1 MNNQFIYFQT
11 VIPQSYQL
19 SYQIYLPANYGID
32 PTVHWPLIL
41 CLHGAAARGVDPE
54 EIRRADLPATIEAG
68 VEYPFIIVAPLCPA
82 ETWWSDHLPALDI
95 LLKEVTDRYLVDV
108 DRIAVTGVSMGAF
121 GVWHLGVAYPQRFS
135 ALVPVSGGAAW
146 FYGFPER
153 ARSLAG
159 VGVWI
164 FHGELDPIIPLREAQ
179 VLSDELKAAGQSS
192 RLTIIPEGGH
202 DIWKQVYRMPE
213 LIEWLLEQKRPN
225 GK

>member
-121 GVWHLGVAYPQRFS
+121 GVWPLGVAS
-135 ALVPVSGGAAW
+135 
-146 FYGFPER
+146 
-153 ARSLAG
+153 
-159 VGVWI
+159 
-164 FHGELDPIIPLREAQ
+164 
-179 VLSDELKAAGQSS
+179 
-192 RLTIIPEGGH
+192 
-202 DIWKQVYRMPE
+202 
-213 LIEWLLEQKRPN
+213 PN
-225 GK
+225 GRDHWMALGFGFFTASWIRSSHCARRKYCLTN